1 MKKKQGL
8 ALGKGLEIKT
18 KRYESNE
25 NKSKT
30 IKTEQAEQAGK
41 SDDRSGCNYGC
52 LFCGVGFNRNGIMK
66 LIDIPEI
73 DETGTYYILT
83 DEIEPET
90 GDNVEAEFFV
100 DIVTRWST
108 STYYDM
114 PPESRMT
121 YVFVKVKC
129 YGDDMTAEERSELE
143 EQLQKHIY
151 DRYEEYY

>member
-1 MKKKQGL
+1 
-8 ALGKGLEIKT
+8 
-18 KRYESNE
+18 
-25 NKSKT
+25 
-30 IKTEQAEQAGK
+30 
-41 SDDRSGCNYGC
+41 
-52 LFCGVGFNRNGIMK
+52 MK

-83 DEIEPET
+83 DEIDPET

-100 DIVTRWST
+100 DIETRWST

-121 YVFVKVKC
+121 YAFVK
-129 YGDDMTAEERSELE
+129 AECRSDYLTTKERFELE
-143 EQLQKHIY
+143 EQLENHIY

>member
-1 MKKKQGL
+1 
-8 ALGKGLEIKT
+8 
-18 KRYESNE
+18 
-25 NKSKT
+25 
-30 IKTEQAEQAGK
+30 
-41 SDDRSGCNYGC
+41 
-52 LFCGVGFNRNGIMK
+52 MK

-121 YVFVKVKC
+121 YAFVKVEC
-129 YGDDMTAEERSELE
+129 YSDYLTAEERSELE
-143 EQLQKHIY
+143 EQLEKHIY
-151 DRYEEYY
+151 YRYEDYY